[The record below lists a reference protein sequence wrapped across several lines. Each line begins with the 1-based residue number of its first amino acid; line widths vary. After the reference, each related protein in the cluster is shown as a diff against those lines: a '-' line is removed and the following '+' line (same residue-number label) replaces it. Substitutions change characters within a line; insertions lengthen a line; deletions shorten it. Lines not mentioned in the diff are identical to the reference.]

1 MSLLLL
7 RVFQSARRVIPG
19 FGSLILILGF
29 SYLKRNVLAGDVLVG
44 GKLRSTHRR
53 RCLRGSIGLLLLL
66 LLRRSLLV
74 LLVLLGSIAST
85 TATLATTATLS
96 TTLATALATATA
108 LSATLASAYEG
119 EGFDEHA
126 VFAAWVALL
135 IFPLVKFESPF
146 DQERLAFAKVLVE
159 HFRAASKHATVDKAD
174 FFLLIALLVLVP
186 VVDG

>member
-1 MSLLLL
+1 MIFVSLLLL

-19 FGSLILILGF
+19 FGSLMLILGL
-29 SYLKRNVLAGDVLVG
+29 SYLKRNVLAGYVLVG
-44 GKLRSTHRR
+44 RKLRSTHRR
-53 RCLRGSIGLLLLL
+53 RCLGGSIGLLLLL
-66 LLRRSLLV
+66 LLLLLRS

-85 TATLATTATLS
+85 TLATLS
-96 TTLATALATATA
+96 AATAATAA

-119 EGFDEHA
+119 EGFGEHA
-126 VFAAWVALL
+126 AVAAWVALL

-159 HFRAASKHATVDKAD
+159 HFRAASKHATVNKAD

>member
-1 MSLLLL
+1 MIFVSLLLL

-19 FGSLILILGF
+19 FGSLMLILGF

-66 LLRRSLLV
+66 LLLLRRSLLV

-85 TATLATTATLS
+85 TLPALATLS
-96 TTLATALATATA
+96 AAALSA

>member
-85 TATLATTATLS
+85 TTATLS
-96 TTLATALATATA
+96 TTLATALATTAT
-108 LSATLASAYEG
+108 LSTTLASAYEG

>member
-1 MSLLLL
+1 MIFVSLLLL

-66 LLRRSLLV
+66 LLLLRRSLLV

-85 TATLATTATLS
+85 TLPALATLS
-96 TTLATALATATA
+96 AAALSA

-135 IFPLVKFESPF
+135 IFPLVEFESPF